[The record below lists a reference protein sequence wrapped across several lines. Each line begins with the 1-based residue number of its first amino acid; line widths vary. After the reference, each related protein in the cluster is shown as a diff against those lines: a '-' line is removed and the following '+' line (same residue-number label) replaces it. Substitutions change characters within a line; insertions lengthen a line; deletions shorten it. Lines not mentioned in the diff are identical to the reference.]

1 MNEKTRKTATNAFG
15 TICMILIALILG
27 GILVYLTG
35 NSPFEAY
42 GAMLRG
48 AFSSP
53 QRICELFVKLIPIL
67 LMAFGVSIAY
77 KAQLWNIGAEG
88 QFIMSSIAATA
99 VALYINIPIPVRF
112 ILSFI
117 ASLAAGALYAG
128 LAGYLRNRFGA
139 NEVITTMML
148 NSIASYFLMY
158 LVNGPMQDPT
168 TDLSQSPLVPESMF
182 FARLIG
188 NYRLHIGIFILLAV
202 TIMMCF
208 FWKSSV
214 GYRINLIGQGE
225 MVATYAGINVKQT
238 VMTTMMIS
246 GAFAGLAG
254 WIETFGIQHRILDG
268 IAADYGNISTIIAL
282 LGSLNVYGIIASA
295 CFFSVL
301 LCGGASMQRMTEV
314 PYSVVNV
321 IQGLI
326 IILVIAR
333 NMFADRLPQVSHKE
347 KKG

>member
-1 MNEKTRKTATNAFG
+1 MNKKTRKAVGTALG
-15 TICMILIALILG
+15 TISMILIALLLG
-27 GILVYLTG
+27 SVLIFLTG
-35 NSPFEAY
+35 NSPLEAY
-42 GAMLRG
+42 SAMLRG

-53 QRICELFVKLIPIL
+53 QRISELFVKLIPIL

-88 QFIMSSIAATA
+88 QFIMASIAATA
-99 VALYINIPIPVRF
+99 VALYIDVPIPLRF
-112 ILSFI
+112 ALSLI
-117 ASLAAGALYAG
+117 ASIAAGALYAG

-158 LVNGPMQDPT
+158 LVNGPMQDPA
-168 TDLSQSPLVPESMF
+168 TDLSQSALVPESMF
-182 FARLIG
+182 FSRLIG

-208 FWKSSV
+208 FWKTTI

-225 MVATYAGINVKQT
+225 MVATYAGINVKRT
-238 VMTTMMIS
+238 VMLTMMIS
-246 GAFAGLAG
+246 GAFCGLAG

-268 IAADYGNISTIIAL
+268 IQAEYGNISTIIAL

-333 NMFADRLPQVSHKE
+333 NMFADRLSQVSRKE